1 MTDLAIEEAPVIVK
15 PAYEP
20 AEFVDYG
27 KASAL
32 IGTNNGGTGATD
44 GGAVPTNYIS

>member
-1 MTDLAIEEAPVIVK
+1 MTEVATEDAPIVAK

-32 IGTNNGGTGATD
+32 IGTNNGTGATD
-44 GGAVPTNYIS
+44 GGGAPSNYIS